1 VIISKGMVMDENKI
15 NPPKNELSNKD
26 KKKEYQ

>member
-1 VIISKGMVMDENKI
+1 MVMDENKI